1 MCSHLNVTRQLA
13 QLELELRSLSAAH
26 HVMLQ
31 LDARL
36 RHDMANAL
44 MLVTAFRELV
54 EESDA
59 PDLLAD
65 ATSAM
70 ERALDLVKP
79 FRD

>member
-1 MCSHLNVTRQLA
+1 MCSQREVTRQLV
-13 QLELELRSLSAAH
+13 ELEAELAALSAAH
-26 HVMLQ
+26 HAELKV
-31 LDARL
+31 DARL
-36 RHDMANAL
+36 RHDMANAI

-54 EESDA
+54 QGSDA